1 MRGPL
6 EVGVV
11 PVAMNVRRS
20 RNRLVAGELL
30 REREV
35 DGVTYDNVV
44 LGLGAEVNFFGTA
57 GAAEHA
63 FPMYTLADAVRLKEP
78 VLETWEAA
86 DKEPGLAEGRPPRV
100 HRGGIKQAH
109 GRSDHSRSGRLDLS
123 YPRHAQVGH
132 RVEAHTL
139 VLGRRGPATAI
150 N

>member
-1 MRGPL
+1 MI
-6 EVGVV
+6 
-11 PVAMNVRRS
+11 RS
-20 RNRLVAGELL
+20 TKRF
-30 REREV
+30 
-35 DGVTYDNVV
+35 VV

-100 HRGGIKQAH
+100 HLGGLKQAH
-109 GRSDHSRSGRLDLS
+109 GRSDHWRSGRLDLS

-139 VLGRRGPATAI
+139 VWGGAGLQRLSTSSVTRARLGARE
-150 N
+150 